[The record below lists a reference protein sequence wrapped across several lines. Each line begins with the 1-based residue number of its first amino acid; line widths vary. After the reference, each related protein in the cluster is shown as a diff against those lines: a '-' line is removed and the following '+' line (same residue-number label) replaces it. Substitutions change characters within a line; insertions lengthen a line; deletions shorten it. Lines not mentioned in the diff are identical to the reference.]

1 MMTKMNHM
9 ITKRTLN
16 FPAGVFADGTARII
30 TFTNDGEFT
39 TNSETYHKVPQNEET
54 FNTCIDTYIRTGEAT
69 EIIPSL

>member
-1 MMTKMNHM
+1 MNHM
-9 ITKRTLN
+9 MTKRTLN
-16 FPAGVFADGTARII
+16 FPAGVFTDGTARSRII

>member
-1 MMTKMNHM
+1 MNHM
-9 ITKRTLN
+9 MTKRTLN
-16 FPAGVFADGTARII
+16 FPAGVFADGTARSRII

-54 FNTCIDTYIRTGEAT
+54 FNACIDTYIRTGEAT

>member
-1 MMTKMNHM
+1 MNQKM

-16 FPAGVFADGTARII
+16 FPAWRDPDGTVHERII

-54 FNTCIDTYIRTGEAT
+54 FNTCINTYIHTGEAT